1 MLVACPKCQRTFP
14 SEGSTFCPHDGERL
28 LDIASVTPVRD
39 PKDPLVTATVAGR
52 YELRRVIANGGM
64 GRVYESRELQQQARV
79 AVKILHA
86 DVAED
91 EVNIERFRREATT
104 SQQLDHP
111 HVVKVMD
118 FAATAMLPGRPGK
131 SWYLVMEYLDGEE
144 LRHVLTRDKTL
155 PPHRVI
161 RIVSQLALALDS
173 AHARGFVHRDMK
185 PDNVFLVR
193 GADGDT
199 VKLLDFG
206 SVKFT
211 KGQDRGQK
219 LTVMGTTIGSPFYMS
234 PEQAQGAPDLDQR
247 TDVWAVAMMVYEMFV
262 GKVPFFAP
270 NGAQI
275 LFKILGDE
283 PMPPTFANPAAPA
296 VLDDLLMKAL
306 RKPPAERFQHAGE
319 FANALGHAFGLQ
331 GSAAEWA
338 QQPEHAIHDAIE
350 AAAAAASRPASIP
363 SAPTHESV
371 APAAPAQHFDAPRV
385 SVPHSGPTSH
395 VPAGP
400 MTYPLITEGPASWAG
415 PMSVNPSMPPAVPV
429 KRTPTWV
436 FVLAGLGVLS
446 LVAVVLFTLR

>member
-1 MLVACPKCQRTFP
+1 MLVACPKCQRTYP

-28 LDIASVTPVRD
+28 LGIDEVTPVRD
-39 PKDPLVTATVAGR
+39 PKDPLVTSTVAGR

-64 GRVYESRELQQQARV
+64 GRVYEARELTRQERV

-111 HVVKVMD
+111 HVVKVME

-144 LRHVLTRDKTL
+144 LRHVLTREKTI
-155 PPHRVI
+155 PVHRGI

-173 AHARGFVHRDMK
+173 AHARGFVHRDLK

-247 TDVWAVAMMVYEMFV
+247 TDVWAVAVIVYEMFV
-262 GKVPFFAP
+262 GKVPFYAA

-283 PMPPTFANPAAPA
+283 AMPPTFANDQAPQQ
-296 VLDDLLMKAL
+296 LDDLLHKAL
-306 RKPPAERFQHAGE
+306 RKEPAHRFQHAGE
-319 FANALGHAFGLQ
+319 FAAALGHAFGLV
-331 GSAAEWA
+331 GVPADWA
-338 QQPEHAIHDAIE
+338 TMSEHEMHDAL
-350 AAAAAASRPASIP
+350 AAAHAASLVPP
-363 SAPTHESV
+363 VVEAP
-371 APAAPAQHFDAPRV
+371 PAAPPPPAAPIAWQPPPV
-385 SVPHSGPTSH
+385 APQFAPQVAPPIGWQPST
-395 VPAGP
+395 
-400 MTYPLITEGPASWAG
+400 
-415 PMSVNPSMPPAVPV
+415 PSMRVPV
-429 KRTPTWV
+429 KRTPAWMY
-436 FVLAGLGVLS
+436 LAATLGVV
-446 LVAVVLFTLR
+446 LVGVVAFLALK

>member
-1 MLVACPKCQRTFP
+1 MLVACPKCQRTYP
-14 SEGSTFCPHDGERL
+14 AEGSTFCPHDGAKL
-28 LDIASVTPVRD
+28 LSLDEVVPVRD
-39 PKDPLVTATVAGR
+39 PKDPLVTSTVAGR

-64 GRVYESRELQQQARV
+64 GRVYEARELTRQERV
-79 AVKILHA
+79 AIKILHA

-144 LRHVLTRDKTL
+144 LRHVLTRDKTI
-155 PPHRVI
+155 PVHRGI

-173 AHARGFVHRDMK
+173 AHAKGFVHRDLK

-193 GADGDT
+193 GPDGDT

-234 PEQAQGAPDLDQR
+234 PEQAQGSPDLDQR
-247 TDVWAVAMMVYEMFV
+247 TDVWAVAVMVYEMFV
-262 GKVPFFAP
+262 GKVPFHAS

-283 PMPPTFANPAAPA
+283 AMPPTFANDQAPPQ
-296 VLDDLLMKAL
+296 LDDLLHKAL
-306 RKPPAERFQHAGE
+306 RKDPAHRFQHAGE
-319 FANALGHAFGLQ
+319 FAEALGRAFGLS
-331 GSAAEWA
+331 GTHAEWA
-338 QQPEHAIHDAIE
+338 TMSEHDLHAALE
-350 AAAAAASRPASIP
+350 AAAHAHQP
-363 SAPTHESV
+363 SAPPAPPAPVV
-371 APAAPAQHFDAPRV
+371 APPPPAPVSWQPPVAHAPA
-385 SVPHSGPTSH
+385 
-395 VPAGP
+395 
-400 MTYPLITEGPASWAG
+400 PASWAPG
-415 PMSVNPSMPPAVPV
+415 SSPSMSVPP
-429 KRTPTWV
+429 RSTPTWIY
-436 FVLAGLGVLS
+436 LAAVIGVIALGALAF
-446 LVAVVLFTLR
+446 LALK

>member
-1 MLVACPKCQRTFP
+1 MLVACPKCQRTYP
-14 SEGSTFCPHDGERL
+14 AEGSTFCPHDGERL
-28 LDIASVTPVRD
+28 LTIDQVTPVRD
-39 PKDPLVTATVAGR
+39 PKDPLVTSTVAGR
-52 YELRRVIANGGM
+52 FELRRVIANGGM
-64 GRVYESRELQQQARV
+64 GRVYEARELTQQERV

-111 HVVKVMD
+111 HVVRVME

-144 LRHVLTRDKTL
+144 LRHVLTREKTL
-155 PPHRVI
+155 PLHRGI
-161 RIVSQLALALDS
+161 RIVAQLAMALDS
-173 AHARGFVHRDMK
+173 AHARGFVHRDLK

-193 GADGDT
+193 GPDGDT

-247 TDVWAVAMMVYEMFV
+247 TDVWAVAVIVYEMFV
-262 GKVPFFAP
+262 GKVPFHAG

-283 PMPPTFANPAAPA
+283 ALPPTMVKDDVAPELDEVLLKVLQKKPSARYPTVGAFA
-296 VLDDLLMKAL
+296 D
-306 RKPPAERFQHAGE
+306 
-319 FANALGHAFGLQ
+319 ALGHAFGLS
-331 GSAAEWA
+331 GTHTEWA
-338 QQPEHAIHDAIE
+338 NTPESELTARLE
-350 AAAAAASRPASIP
+350 KKPAP
-363 SAPTHESV
+363 LPEPAPAPVVTSAPVNE
-371 APAAPAQHFDAPRV
+371 PRPEPVMDPV
-385 SVPHSGPTSH
+385 STTLDELPVQKLP
-395 VPAGP
+395 
-400 MTYPLITEGPASWAG
+400 SWAI
-415 PMSVNPSMPPAVPV
+415 PV
-429 KRTPTWV
+429 G
-436 FVLAGLGVLS
+436 FLAGLLLVGAV
-446 LVAVVLFTLR
+446 VAVVFR

>member
-1 MLVACPKCQRTFP
+1 MLVACPKCQRTYP
-14 SEGSTFCPHDGERL
+14 AEGSTYCPHDGAKL
-28 LDIASVTPVRD
+28 LTIDEVTPVRD
-39 PKDPLVTATVAGR
+39 PKDPLVTCTVAGR

-64 GRVYESRELQQQARV
+64 GRVYEARELTRQERV
-79 AVKILHA
+79 AIKILHA

-118 FAATAMLPGRPGK
+118 FAATAQLPGRPGQ

-144 LRHVLTRDKTL
+144 LRHVLTRDKTVPL
-155 PPHRVI
+155 HRGI

-173 AHARGFVHRDMK
+173 AHAKGFVHRDLK

-193 GADGDT
+193 GPDGDT

-234 PEQAQGAPDLDQR
+234 PEQAQGSPDLDQR
-247 TDVWAVAMMVYEMFV
+247 TDVWAVAVMVYEMFV
-262 GKVPFFAP
+262 GKVPFQAA

-283 PMPPTFANPAAPA
+283 AMPPTFANENAPSQ
-296 VLDDLLMKAL
+296 LDDLLHKAL
-306 RKPPAERFQHAGE
+306 RKDPAHRFQHAGE
-319 FANALGHAFGLQ
+319 FALALGQAFGLP
-331 GSAAEWA
+331 GSPAEWA
-338 QQPEHAIHDAIE
+338 TMSEHAMHDALE
-350 AAAAAASRPASIP
+350 AAVQAAAAPPPPPPPPVEAAPV
-363 SAPTHESV
+363 SAPPPVAWQPPAPPV
-371 APAAPAQHFDAPRV
+371 APPV
-385 SVPHSGPTSH
+385 SWSPGTSPSMH
-395 VPAGP
+395 VPVRG
-400 MTYPLITEGPASWAG
+400 
-415 PMSVNPSMPPAVPV
+415 
-429 KRTPTWV
+429 TPGWIY
-436 FVLAGLGVLS
+436 LAAAIGVIA
-446 LVAVVLFTLR
+446 LVAVAFLALR

>member
-1 MLVACPKCQRTFP
+1 MLVACPKCQRTYP
-14 SEGSTFCPHDGERL
+14 AEGSTFCPHDGAKL
-28 LDIASVTPVRD
+28 LSLDEVTPVRD
-39 PKDPLVTATVAGR
+39 PKDPLVTCTVAGR

-64 GRVYESRELQQQARV
+64 GRVYEARELTRQERV
-79 AVKILHA
+79 AIKILHA

-118 FAATAMLPGRPGK
+118 FAATAQLPGRPGK

-144 LRHVLTRDKTL
+144 LRHVLTREKTVPL
-155 PPHRVI
+155 HRGI

-173 AHARGFVHRDMK
+173 AHARGFVHRDLK

-193 GADGDT
+193 GPDGDT

-234 PEQAQGAPDLDQR
+234 PEQAQGSPDLDQR
-247 TDVWAVAMMVYEMFV
+247 TDVWAVAVMVYEMFV
-262 GKVPFFAP
+262 GKVPFLAP

-283 PMPPTFANPAAPA
+283 AMPPTFANENAPPQ
-296 VLDDLLMKAL
+296 LDDLLHKAL
-306 RKPPAERFQHAGE
+306 RKDPAHRFQHAGE
-319 FANALGHAFGLQ
+319 FALALGQAFGLP
-331 GSAAEWA
+331 GTPGDWA
-338 QQPEHAIHDAIE
+338 TMSEHDMHDALE
-350 AAAAAASRPASIP
+350 AAAQAARAP
-363 SAPTHESV
+363 SAPPPPPVEE
-371 APAAPAQHFDAPRV
+371 AAPVSAPSPGAWQPPPPPVAQ
-385 SVPHSGPTSH
+385 
-395 VPAGP
+395 
-400 MTYPLITEGPASWAG
+400 
-415 PMSVNPSMPPAVPV
+415 PMSWSPDSSAPMDVPMR
-429 KRTPTWV
+429 RTPAWV
-436 FVLAGLGVLS
+436 VLGVALGVIA
-446 LVAVVLFTLR
+446 LGVAAFFALR